1 MKQLLR
7 SCLLCLLAG
16 FGPLHA
22 QNPGCNGAR
31 YLDDLFPTVT
41 KTTVQYAP
49 TLSHTGLA
57 MVLSMDVYQPEG
69 DNLSQRPVVVLAHG
83 GSFVFGDKFM
93 MQRWCEL
100 LARKGYVAASIQY
113 RIYPVFALG
122 YPDSIKIFD
131 TAVKAMG
138 DMKAAVRY
146 FREDAA
152 TVNQFRADP
161 AHIFIGGYSAGAVT
175 ALHAGYLDANDE
187 LPAFL
192 QTLVTANGGLEGS
205 SGTATNKTYS
215 SQASAIV
222 NMSGGLYRSA
232 WIDAAELPLVSIH
245 GTVDAT
251 VPYTYGLA
259 ANIAYLEG
267 SSLLHAQAEAVGVW
281 NYLQT
286 VPGAGHTDLY
296 DNAMFQ
302 LPLDSFW
309 VAAST
314 LLEALTCATTGTLET
329 EDQESWRIAPNPA
342 INGQV
347 RLILPATLQQ
357 AEVAG
362 FDALGR
368 MVLPWQP
375 VTNQALLPVAQLRD
389 GHYWL
394 QLRDVAA
401 PGRRFVARALVKQ

>member
-1 MKQLLR
+1 MKPFFYPI
-7 SCLLCLLAG
+7 LLCLFAG

-57 MVLSMDVYQPEG
+57 MMLSMDVYQPQG

-100 LARKGYVAASIQY
+100 LAKKGYVAASIQY

-152 TVNQFRADP
+152 TANQFRIDP

-175 ALHAGYLDANDE
+175 ALHAAYLDAGDAV
-187 LPAFL
+187 PAFL
-192 QTLVTANGGLEGS
+192 QTLVTANGGLEGL
-205 SGTATNKTYS
+205 SGTASNKTYS
-215 SQASAIV
+215 SQASAVI
-222 NMSGGLYRSA
+222 NMSGGLYRSE

-251 VPYTYGLA
+251 VPFTYGLA

-267 SSLLHAQAEAVGVW
+267 SSLLHARAESVGVW

-296 DNAMFQ
+296 DNAAFQ

-309 VAAST
+309 VEAST
-314 LLEALTCATTGTLET
+314 LLEALTCATSATQET
-329 EDQESWRIAPNPA
+329 ALAERWQIAPNPVVD
-342 INGQV
+342 GHV
-347 RLILPATLQQ
+347 RLMLPATLQQ

-362 FDALGR
+362 FDALGK

-375 VTNQALLPVAQLRD
+375 VADQALLPVARLTA

-394 QLRDVAA
+394 QLRDATA
-401 PGRRFVARALVKQ
+401 PGRRFVAQALIKQ